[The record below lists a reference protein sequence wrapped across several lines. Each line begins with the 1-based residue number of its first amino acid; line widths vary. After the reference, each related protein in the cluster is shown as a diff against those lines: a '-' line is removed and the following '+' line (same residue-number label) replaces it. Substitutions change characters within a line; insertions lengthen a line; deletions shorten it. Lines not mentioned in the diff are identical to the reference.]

1 MRRSERRKRINYKE
15 KREGRKKEGGEKMK
29 TGGEKQEV
37 GGGDEEEQRSKE
49 KEMRGGGGKWGE
61 RGEGGAVSEA
71 SGVSEQTLPPAGG
84 SGSLHHL

>member
-1 MRRSERRKRINYKE
+1 
-15 KREGRKKEGGEKMK
+15 MK

-49 KEMRGGGGKWGE
+49 KEMRGGVKWGE